1 MPNEKISKLYAALT
15 KPRDEFNGS
24 PLVST
29 EKLGNNIAEFESKLQ
44 DSEFKDK
51 LFKVI
56 TKPRDEFGG
65 SPFLSEAKVG
75 KNIVEFDSLF
85 SLSQKKN
92 PIGSESTSGFAPSPP
107 IKQSISPKENVSPV
121 IQKNEGRFGIIS
133 KEEQKANKSL
143 YISAKPGLLR
153 LEQAQQQLSQL
164 DKEIKNMPQAI
175 SFDQLSKAPIDGNK
189 PVSYTDISGFNQNP
203 QKQVSAKD
211 LDLLQKSRVENIKKE
226 RDQLYSNVKA
236 NIKQSHPQIQK
247 IVENAIKTNG
257 LDYFTKT
264 VDGDKSP
271 SESTISEWTGKN
283 IGKLGLTDESYVN
296 DLIKRE
302 ISSNVAYKLI
312 EPKINKEFTDNFKK
326 EFNKTPDQAIREDF
340 EKGFGALTKIKL
352 EKDLKIKG
360 IENDIKTQAKDEIS
374 AFSNEYKTKFNDFN
388 NNYKTNVTALQTQAE
403 QLNDS
408 YKTGK
413 LDEQNYKL
421 QFDQLKQQ
429 EGLLNQEYE
438 TGFKA
443 VADDFLKTQNSINA
457 RFDQRYRRQVDEVN
471 KIATDKL
478 QAAGKEYSK
487 TYKMSPELKAKYEKV
502 YKKSVQNVTER
513 ENLAA
518 YTKERIEGFS
528 TTLGKSLASGFGT
541 GVQQLAG
548 FVDWDLGQTWGKDLE
563 SAFSLSNAD
572 INKPSDLL
580 DVIKLARSTGQTIG
594 AMAPMLAGNALIAM
608 STGGMSIPS
617 QLAIQGGFGY
627 LMETAQM
634 AGGAY
639 DRKLEESGIVAE
651 AEKAANIVI
660 KGNTLL
666 LPLYALDGLPF
677 ISGVSLGIKNR
688 FLRGIAKG
696 GIETFVEGAQEIPQ
710 TAIEDLAQA
719 GKGLDGLL
727 SKLNLGDA
735 NNRAEIGHTV
745 MNVIPTSMAMGA
757 SPTFLGYAKKPY
769 NFVLGMTTS
778 AKNTIKDIEGSAAKK
793 QFIFDT
799 FATKGESFTKGM
811 LHSMYSSG
819 LVNETELSEM
829 KSILDTSKELQEKS
843 DALKLTKR
851 ESKIYSAL
859 SFNLNNAKAEF
870 ESMTEGIEKD
880 ALGKKVKELESNL
893 TNFINNK
900 QANYAVITLPNKEQY
915 VYTINGVL
923 DYIKNNPSL
932 IKAIKENKL
941 NLTVVSNKND
951 QFAQELDAIISPA
964 NEEAKT
970 NPIEVDLAA
979 EAEMEDGI
987 PSMEELRTSLVQ
999 EFPAQEP
1006 ITAEQPTTTAEP
1018 EVTEEIVSKPIS
1030 EMKGESVTVNIGGK
1044 AITGRVYV
1052 DEGGKSTIETG
1063 GKIYELNDNTPYVEY
1078 ASPIRLA
1085 DNGLGIEFNGVVYQ
1099 DVSFETFNGVERA
1112 ILVDENNNVK
1122 TITDPALLQ
1131 EIAYQSALSN
1141 ENILT
1146 EEETLKLIEENDTRN
1161 QTEVPT
1167 ATKEGGIGVLEK
1179 TQEELKLQEA
1189 LDEIDLIE
1197 QIALLYINETE
1208 NAAKLVE
1215 VPVGKNTK
1223 VYLVSKNQDGSYSA
1237 TLDGKAVRR
1246 GDFLVKLGI
1255 LFDEQTK
1262 QQSNALIKKLQEQID
1277 QHKADLEEKLFNKPK
1292 ETENATKIS
1301 KEPVTEVGEPS
1312 SIVQREGTEKGQPE
1326 ARKRKGSTR
1335 KAKESKT
1342 DNSNRPVSSK
1352 EGEKITDINATFVK
1366 VTELFQESQEATG
1379 AEKTKL
1385 NRERQALLNAN
1396 PSVKYIWANM
1406 AKIEKQLGERFTKK
1420 GNCP

>member
-44 DSEFKDK
+44 DSAFKDK

-75 KNIVEFDSLF
+75 KSVVEFDSLF

-92 PIGSESTSGFAPSPP
+92 PIGSESTSGFAPSLP

-121 IQKNEGRFGIIS
+121 IQKNEGRFGILS
-133 KEEQKANKSL
+133 KAEEKANKSI
-143 YISAKPGLLR
+143 YASAKPGLLR
-153 LEQAQQQLSQL
+153 LEQAQQQLSEI
-164 DKEIKNMPQAI
+164 DKEIRKIPEAI
-175 SFDQLSKAPIDGNK
+175 SFDQLSKTSVGNIDNEKPILYGN
-189 PVSYTDISGFNQNP
+189 VSGFNQAP
-203 QKQVSAKD
+203 PKQVSNKD
-211 LDLLQKSRVENIKKE
+211 LEFIQKSRVEDIK
-226 RDQLYSNVKA
+226 RQRQQLYTNVKA
-236 NIKQSHPQIQK
+236 NIKQTQPQIQK
-247 IVENAIKTNG
+247 IVESAIKTNG
-257 LDYFTKT
+257 VDYFTKT

-271 SESTISEWTGKN
+271 SESTISNWTSKN
-283 IGKLGLTDESYVN
+283 IDKLGLTDESYVN

-302 ISSNVAYKLI
+302 ISANVSYKLI

-326 EFNKTPDQAIREDF
+326 EFNKTPDQAVREDF
-340 EKGFGALTKIKL
+340 EKGFGALAKIKL
-352 EKDLKIKG
+352 EKDVKIKG

-374 AFSNEYKTKFNDFN
+374 TVSNEYKTKFNDFN
-388 NNYKTNVTALQTQAE
+388 NNYKTSITALQTKSE
-403 QLNDS
+403 QLNES

-429 EGLLNQEYE
+429 EGSLNEEYK
-438 TGFKA
+438 TGFKT
-443 VADDFLKTQNSINA
+443 VADNFLRNQNAINA

-478 QAAGKEYSK
+478 QVAGEEYSK
-487 TYKMSPELKAKYEKV
+487 KYKMSPELKARYEKI
-502 YKKSVQNVTER
+502 YKDSVDNVTKR
-513 ENLAA
+513 EDLAA

-580 DVIKLARSTGQTIG
+580 DLIKLARSTGQTVG

-608 STGGMSIPS
+608 STGGMSIPA

-634 AGGAY
+634 ASGAY
-639 DRKLEESGIVAE
+639 DQKLEQSGIVAE
-651 AEKAANIVI
+651 AEKAANTVI

-677 ISGVSLGIKNR
+677 IEGVSLGIKNR

-696 GIETFVEGAQEIPQ
+696 GIETVTEITQEVPQ

-727 SKLNLGDA
+727 SKLNLGNA
-735 NNRAEIGHTV
+735 NNRAEIGHTI
-745 MNVIPTSMAMGA
+745 MNVIPTSLAMGS

-829 KSILDTSKELQEKS
+829 KSILDTSKDLQEKS
-843 DALKLTKR
+843 DKLKLTKPQ
-851 ESKIYSAL
+851 SKIYSAL

-923 DYIKNNPSL
+923 DYIKNNPAL

-979 EAEMEDGI
+979 EAEVEDVI
-987 PSMEELRTSLVQ
+987 PSIEGVKTPLLQ
-999 EFPAQEP
+999 ESTKQEP
-1006 ITAEQPTTTAEP
+1006 ITGEQPTTNIEQKRVETENKIKRKDLFDGVGEFSKLGGSEKTAVP
-1018 EVTEEIVSKPIS
+1018 TSHKEIS
-1030 EMKGESVTVNIGGK
+1030 
-1044 AITGRVYV
+1044 
-1052 DEGGKSTIETG
+1052 
-1063 GKIYELNDNTPYVEY
+1063 
-1078 ASPIRLA
+1078 
-1085 DNGLGIEFNGVVYQ
+1085 GIEFVEYSNPDTGSVDVIVTGKSDNDFVGFYRIYENGKPTNKW
-1099 DVSFETFNGVERA
+1099 SSKFENQSRNKEDFKTMISGVQEMLPKNHEYTETTSISTDGLRVWNQQLRKGYELQYDENGKLKTNLVAINGDAIVNDLGVE
-1112 ILVDENNNVK
+1112 VDKGNF
-1122 TITDPALLQ
+1122 
-1131 EIAYQSALSN
+1131 
-1141 ENILT
+1141 ENIKIKSK
-1146 EEETLKLIEENDTRN
+1146 EEFEKVKEKLL
-1161 QTEVPT
+1161 PY
-1167 ATKEGGIGVLEK
+1167 LEK
-1179 TQEELKLQEA
+1179 LGLNEKNIYWYSGTVK
-1189 LDEIDLIE
+1189 IDLPV
-1197 QIALLYINETE
+1197 LKKSETT
-1208 NAAKLVE
+1208 
-1215 VPVGKNTK
+1215 TK
-1223 VYLVSKNQDGSYSA
+1223 
-1237 TLDGKAVRR
+1237 
-1246 GDFLVKLGI
+1246 
-1255 LFDEQTK
+1255 
-1262 QQSNALIKKLQEQID
+1262 
-1277 QHKADLEEKLFNKPK
+1277 P
-1292 ETENATKIS
+1292 TEDATKIS
-1301 KEPVTEVGEPS
+1301 TKPVTQGGEQG
-1312 SIVQREGTEKGQPE
+1312 SIVQREGTQEGQPQAGQREGGTGETTQPE
-1326 ARKRKGSTR
+1326 AN
-1335 KAKESKT
+1335 
-1342 DNSNRPVSSK
+1342 NSNRPISSE
-1352 EGEKITDINATFVK
+1352 EGEKVTDINANFAK
-1366 VTELFQESQEATG
+1366 ITELFQKSQEVTG
-1379 AEKTKL
+1379 VEKTRI

-1406 AKIEKQLGERFTKK
+1406 SKIEKQLGERFTKK